1 MPSRF
6 PQQPTNFKAQ
16 EFDYA
21 ALNSETQIVVQQRTS
36 EIRSLL
42 RRTAQDIFDI
52 GQKLIE
58 VKAQLGHGHFRTW
71 LNTEFDWSIW
81 TATKFMQVADKFKC
95 VKFSHLDIAPS
106 ALYELAAPS
115 TPDSVRCEA
124 IERASHGETITYS
137 LAKAIKAEMSAL
149 TDQEPVRL
157 QAKSVTIDVS
167 AETIAEESLTAPELG
182 NPVEAQI
189 VSDHEEQPSPLMES
203 DQRVSALPDSL
214 DIDPDFLCTALL
226 RNVQSLSHEQI
237 NTLWQEIAHR
247 TSFEELSLQNLSDS
261 FLKRLTAAALEELN
275 KRQ

>member
-6 PQQPTNFKAQ
+6 PQQPAKNKAQ

-21 ALNSETQIVVQQRTS
+21 ALNNETQIVVQQRTS

-124 IERASHGETITYS
+124 IERASHGETITHS
-137 LAKAIKAEMSAL
+137 LAKALKAEMSAL

-189 VSDHEEQPSPLMES
+189 VSDHEEQPSPPMES
-203 DQRVSALPDSL
+203 DQRASALPDSL

>member
-1 MPSRF
+1 MPSKF
-6 PQQPTNFKAQ
+6 PQQPAKNKAQ

-42 RRTAQDIFDI
+42 RRTAQDIFDV

-115 TPDSVRCEA
+115 TPDYVRCEA
-124 IERASHGETITYS
+124 IERARLGETITHS

-149 TDQEPVRL
+149 IKQEPVRL
-157 QAKSVTIDVS
+157 QAQSVTIDVS
-167 AETIAEESLTAPELG
+167 AETMAKESFTALESSNRVETQIVPEEDRTSP
-182 NPVEAQI
+182 PVE
-189 VSDHEEQPSPLMES
+189 SDK
-203 DQRVSALPDSL
+203 RASALPDLL
-214 DIDPDFLCTALL
+214 DIDPDSLYTALL
-226 RNVQSLSHEQI
+226 RNVESLSHKQI
-237 NTLWQEIAHR
+237 NILWQILAHR
-247 TSFEELSLQNLSDS
+247 TDFEELTLQNLSDC

>member
-1 MPSRF
+1 MPSKF
-6 PQQPTNFKAQ
+6 PQQPANFKAQ

-42 RRTAQDIFDI
+42 RRTAQDIFDV

-58 VKAQLGHGHFRTW
+58 VKAQLGHGHFRNW
-71 LNTEFDWSIW
+71 LNSEFDWSIW

-115 TPDSVRCEA
+115 TPDWVRCEA
-124 IERASHGETITYS
+124 IERANQGETITHS

-149 TDQEPVRL
+149 IKQEPVRL
-157 QAKSVTIDVS
+157 QAESVTIDVS
-167 AETIAEESLTAPELG
+167 AETMAKESFSAPE
-182 NPVEAQI
+182 PSKRVEAQI
-189 VSDHEEQPSPLMES
+189 VLEEEDRTSPPVKSDK
-203 DQRVSALPDSL
+203 RASALPDSL

-226 RNVQSLSHEQI
+226 KNVESLSHEQI
-237 NTLWQEIAHR
+237 NKLWQELAHR
-247 TSFEELSLQNLSDS
+247 ASFEGQILQNLSDS
-261 FLKRLTAAALEELN
+261 KLKHFTAAALEELN

>member
-1 MPSRF
+1 MPSKF
-6 PQQPTNFKAQ
+6 PPQPAKNKAQ
-16 EFDYA
+16 EFDYS

-42 RRTAQDIFDI
+42 RRTAQDIFDV

-115 TPDSVRCEA
+115 TPDYVRCEA
-124 IERASHGETITYS
+124 IERASHGETITHS

-149 TDQEPVRL
+149 IKQEPVRL
-157 QAKSVTIDVS
+157 QAQSVTIDVS
-167 AETIAEESLTAPELG
+167 AETMAKESFTAP
-182 NPVEAQI
+182 PSKRFEAQI
-189 VSDHEEQPSPLMES
+189 VPEEEDWTSPPIEN
-203 DQRVSALPDSL
+203 DERASALPDFL
-214 DIDPDFLCTALL
+214 DIDLDSLCTALL
-226 RNVQSLSHEQI
+226 GNVESLSRKQI
-237 NTLWQEIAHR
+237 NILWQTIAYR
-247 TSFEELSLQNLSDS
+247 TDFEELTLQNLSDS

>member
-1 MPSRF
+1 MPSKF
-6 PQQPTNFKAQ
+6 PQQPAKNKAQ
-16 EFDYA
+16 EFDYST
-21 ALNSETQIVVQQRTS
+21 LNSETQIVVQQHTS
-36 EIRSLL
+36 EIKSLL
-42 RRTAQDIFDI
+42 RRTAQDIFDV

-115 TPDSVRCEA
+115 TPEYVRCEA
-124 IERASHGETITYS
+124 IERASHGETITHS

-149 TDQEPVRL
+149 IKQEPVRL
-157 QAKSVTIDVS
+157 QAESVTINVS
-167 AETIAEESLTAPELG
+167 AETMAKESFTAP
-182 NPVEAQI
+182 PSKRFEAQI
-189 VSDHEEQPSPLMES
+189 VPEEENRTSPPMENE
-203 DQRVSALPDSL
+203 RASALPDFL
-214 DIDPDFLCTALL
+214 DIDLDSLCTALL
-226 RNVQSLSHEQI
+226 GNVESLSRKQI
-237 NTLWQEIAHR
+237 NTLWETIAYR
-247 TSFEELSLQNLSDS
+247 TDFEELALQNLSDS

>member
-1 MPSRF
+1 MPSKF
-6 PQQPTNFKAQ
+6 PQQPAKNKAQ

-21 ALNSETQIVVQQRTS
+21 ALSSETQIVVQQRTS

-42 RRTAQDIFDI
+42 RRTAQDIFDV

-115 TPDSVRCEA
+115 TPDSVRFEA
-124 IERASHGETITYS
+124 IERASHGETITHS
-137 LAKAIKAEMSAL
+137 VAKAIKAEMSAL
-149 TDQEPVRL
+149 IEQEPVRL
-157 QAKSVTIDVS
+157 QAESVTIDVS
-167 AETIAEESLTAPELG
+167 AETMAKESFTAPE
-182 NPVEAQI
+182 PSKRVEAQI
-189 VSDHEEQPSPLMES
+189 VPEEEDRTSPPMEN
-203 DQRVSALPDSL
+203 DKGASALPDLL
-214 DIDPDFLCTALL
+214 DIDPDSLCTTLL
-226 RNVQSLSHEQI
+226 RNVEALSRKQI
-237 NTLWQEIAHR
+237 NILWQTIAHR
-247 TSFEELSLQNLSDS
+247 ANFEELALQNLSNS

>member
-1 MPSRF
+1 MPSKF
-6 PQQPTNFKAQ
+6 PPQPAKNKAQ
-16 EFDYA
+16 EFDYST
-21 ALNSETQIVVQQRTS
+21 LNSETQIVVQQRTS

-42 RRTAQDIFDI
+42 RRTAQDIFDV

-81 TATKFMQVADKFKC
+81 TATKFMQVTDKFKC

-115 TPDSVRCEA
+115 TPDYVRCEA
-124 IERASHGETITYS
+124 IERASHGETITHS

-149 TDQEPVRL
+149 IKQEPVRL
-157 QAKSVTIDVS
+157 QAESVTIDVS
-167 AETIAEESLTAPELG
+167 AETMAKESFTAP
-182 NPVEAQI
+182 PSKRFEAQI
-189 VSDHEEQPSPLMES
+189 VPEEEERTSPPMEN
-203 DQRVSALPDSL
+203 DERASALPDFL
-214 DIDPDFLCTALL
+214 DIDLDSLCTALL
-226 RNVQSLSHEQI
+226 GNVESLSRKQI
-237 NTLWQEIAHR
+237 NILWQTIAYR
-247 TSFEELSLQNLSDS
+247 TDFEELTLQNLSDS

>member
-1 MPSRF
+1 MPSKF
-6 PQQPTNFKAQ
+6 PQQPANVKAQ

-42 RRTAQDIFDI
+42 RRTAQDIFDV

-58 VKAQLGHGHFRTW
+58 VKAQLGHGHFRAW
-71 LNTEFDWSIW
+71 LNAEFDWSIW

-124 IERASHGETITYS
+124 IERASQGETITHS
-137 LAKAIKAEMSAL
+137 LAKAIKAERSAL
-149 TDQEPVRL
+149 TEQKPVRL
-157 QAKSVTIDVS
+157 QAQSVTIDVS
-167 AETIAEESLTAPELG
+167 AETVAKESFTPSKPS

-189 VSDHEEQPSPLMES
+189 GSNREEQPSQPMES
-203 DQRVSALPDSL
+203 DKRASALPDFL
-214 DIDPDFLCTALL
+214 DIDPDSLCTALL
-226 RNVQSLSHEQI
+226 RNVQALSRKQI
-237 NTLWQEIAHR
+237 NILWHTLARR
-247 TSFEELSLQNLSDS
+247 TDFEELALQNLSDS

>member
-6 PQQPTNFKAQ
+6 PQQPAKNKAQ

-203 DQRVSALPDSL
+203 DQRVSVLPDSL

-247 TSFEELSLQNLSDS
+247 TDFEELSLQNLSDS

>member
-1 MPSRF
+1 MPSKL
-6 PQQPTNFKAQ
+6 PQQPAKNKAQ
-16 EFDYA
+16 EFDYST
-21 ALNSETQIVVQQRTS
+21 LNSETQIVVQQRTS

-42 RRTAQDIFDI
+42 RRTAQDIFDV

-115 TPDSVRCEA
+115 TPDYVRCEA
-124 IERASHGETITYS
+124 IERASHGETITHS

-149 TDQEPVRL
+149 IKQEPVPL
-157 QAKSVTIDVS
+157 QAESVTIDVS
-167 AETIAEESLTAPELG
+167 AETMAKESFTAPPSKRFE
-182 NPVEAQI
+182 VQI
-189 VSDHEEQPSPLMES
+189 VPEEENRTSPPMEN
-203 DQRVSALPDSL
+203 DERAAALPDFL
-214 DIDPDFLCTALL
+214 DIDLDSLCTALL
-226 RNVQSLSHEQI
+226 GNVESLSRKQI
-237 NTLWQEIAHR
+237 NILWQILAHR
-247 TSFEELSLQNLSDS
+247 TDFEKLALQNLSDS

>member
-6 PQQPTNFKAQ
+6 PQQPANFKAQ

-42 RRTAQDIFDI
+42 RRTAQDIFDV

-71 LNTEFDWSIW
+71 LNAEFDWSIW

-115 TPDSVRCEA
+115 TPDWVRCEA
-124 IERASHGETITYS
+124 IERASQGETITHS

-149 TDQEPVRL
+149 TEQEPVCL

-167 AETIAEESLTAPELG
+167 AETMAKESFTAPEPS
-182 NPVEAQI
+182 NRVEAQI
-189 VSDHEEQPSPLMES
+189 IPDEKEQPLPPMES
-203 DQRVSALPDSL
+203 DKRASALPDFL
-214 DIDPDFLCTALL
+214 DIDPDSLCTALL
-226 RNVQSLSHEQI
+226 RNVESLSHEQI
-237 NTLWQEIAHR
+237 NTLWQVVAHR
-247 TSFEELSLQNLSDS
+247 TDFEKQILQNLSDS
-261 FLKRLTAAALEELN
+261 KLKRLTAAALEELN

>member
-6 PQQPTNFKAQ
+6 SQQPANIKAQ

-42 RRTAQDIFDI
+42 RRTAQDIFDV

-71 LNTEFDWSIW
+71 LESEFDWSIW

-115 TPDSVRCEA
+115 TPDCVRCEA

-137 LAKAIKAEMSAL
+137 LAKAIKAEMSAQAS
-149 TDQEPVRL
+149 QEPVRL
-157 QAKSVTIDVS
+157 QAESVTIDIS
-167 AETIAEESLTAPELG
+167 AETIAEESFTVPEPS

-189 VSDHEEQPSPLMES
+189 VPEHEEQLSPLMES
-203 DQRVSALPDSL
+203 DKRASALPDL
-214 DIDPDFLCTALL
+214 LNVEPDFLCTALL
-226 RNVQSLSHEQI
+226 RNVESLSHEQI
-237 NTLWQEIAHR
+237 NIL
-247 TSFEELSLQNLSDS
+247 
-261 FLKRLTAAALEELN
+261 
-275 KRQ
+275 

>member
-6 PQQPTNFKAQ
+6 PQQPAKNKAQ

-42 RRTAQDIFDI
+42 RRTAQDIFDV

-115 TPDSVRCEA
+115 TPDYVRCEA
-124 IERASHGETITYS
+124 IERASHGETITHS

-149 TDQEPVRL
+149 IKQEPVRL
-157 QAKSVTIDVS
+157 QAESVTIDVS
-167 AETIAEESLTAPELG
+167 AETMAKESFTAPE
-182 NPVEAQI
+182 PSKRFEAQI
-189 VSDHEEQPSPLMES
+189 VPEEENRTSPPMEN
-203 DQRVSALPDSL
+203 DERASALPDFL
-214 DIDPDFLCTALL
+214 DIDLDSLCTALL
-226 RNVQSLSHEQI
+226 GNVESLSRKQI
-237 NTLWQEIAHR
+237 NILWQTIAHC
-247 TSFEELSLQNLSDS
+247 TDFQGLALQNLSDS

>member
-6 PQQPTNFKAQ
+6 PQQPANFKAQ

-42 RRTAQDIFDI
+42 RRTAQDIFDV

-115 TPDSVRCEA
+115 TPESVRCEA
-124 IERASHGETITYS
+124 IF
-137 LAKAIKAEMSAL
+137 K
-149 TDQEPVRL
+149 
-157 QAKSVTIDVS
+157 
-167 AETIAEESLTAPELG
+167 
-182 NPVEAQI
+182 
-189 VSDHEEQPSPLMES
+189 
-203 DQRVSALPDSL
+203 
-214 DIDPDFLCTALL
+214 
-226 RNVQSLSHEQI
+226 
-237 NTLWQEIAHR
+237 
-247 TSFEELSLQNLSDS
+247 
-261 FLKRLTAAALEELN
+261 LKRLIAAALEELN